1 LSEPALQLETG
12 AGPHAAGPVTSR
24 IPSKLLGSLFR
35 SHFGALDTS
44 RRLTVL
50 EIGAALPETVNFF
63 SGFTCRLHFVDLFAE
78 AFVAAQQKQSE
89 SELRAAFEAC
99 FRFPAGTRL
108 DLCLFW
114 DFLTYLDD
122 TALRAFNAAL
132 RPWLHRGT
140 RAHGFGAHH
149 MAVRLANVH
158 YGICDLDTFSL
169 RDRRGPPLHMYPH
182 SQIEMHDML
191 SCFAFERGLL
201 LPDGKLEMLL
211 KPTL

>member
-1 LSEPALQLETG
+1 MSEPALQLETG
-12 AGPHAAGPVTSR
+12 AGPQAAGPVTSR
-24 IPSKLLGSLFR
+24 IQSKLIGSLFKT
-35 SHFGALDTS
+35 LDTK

-50 EIGAALPETVNFF
+50 EIGTAVPETVDFF
-63 SGFTCRLHFVDLFAE
+63 SEYTCRLHFVDLHAE
-78 AFVAAQQKQSE
+78 PFVQEQQDRSE
-89 SELRAAFEAC
+89 SELQESFEAAL
-99 FRFPAGTRL
+99 RLPEGTRL

-122 TALRAFNAAL
+122 AALRGFNAAL

-149 MAVRLANVH
+149 MAVRLAHVQ
-158 YGICDLDTFSL
+158 YGICDRETFSL
-169 RDRRGPPLHMYPH
+169 RDRRGPQLRMHPH

-191 SCFAFERGLL
+191 NCFAFERGLL

-211 KPTL
+211 KSNV

>member
-1 LSEPALQLETG
+1 MSEPALQLETG
-12 AGPHAAGPVTSR
+12 AGPQAAGPVTSR
-24 IPSKLLGSLFR
+24 IQSKLLGSLFKAQ
-35 SHFGALDTS
+35 SGALDPD

-50 EIGAALPETVNFF
+50 EIGSALPETVDFF

-78 AFVAAQQKQSE
+78 PFVRGQQKWSA
-89 SELRAAFEAC
+89 SELQEAFAGC
-99 FRFPAGTRL
+99 LRFAAGTRL

-149 MAVRLANVH
+149 MAVRLANAQ
-158 YGICDLDTFSL
+158 YGICDVETFTL
-169 RDRRGPPLHMYPH
+169 RDRRGDPLAMHPH

-191 SCFAFERGLL
+191 NCFAFERGLL

-211 KPTL
+211 KSTL